1 MDLSI
6 IIPMYNASEFIDRLL
21 DSIYKQCTYDINF
34 EVIIIDDTSTDL
46 SIDAVN
52 NYIELNSISNLKLIK
67 QDVNS
72 GTAAARNRGIECAT
86 GKWIQFID
94 SDDWLQKNYFELIAP
109 RLKVENVDCYVY
121 GAKKYWAD
129 RITTNTPIG
138 NIDKRMIGYKNIV
151 VNKIYKSEL
160 VDQFD
165 INYRF
170 EDVIWII
177 NTMNSSDIKC
187 SILSELYYHINRT
200 NENSKMANFNSEEWY
215 KMAKAIVAKSKSL
228 DTLTRAFV
236 LETFTGTIFAK
247 DIKLLLRLT
256 ICVENLVKNIKS
268 LRMVLRNGIRNND
281 RYEKKGISS
290 LR

>member
-6 IIPMYNASEFIDRLL
+6 VIPMYNASEFIVRLL
-21 DSIYKQCTYDINF
+21 DSIYKQSSYNINF

-52 NYIELNSISNLKLIK
+52 NYIELNSISNIKLIK
-67 QDVNS
+67 QEVNG
-72 GTAAARNRGIECAT
+72 GTAEARNRGIECAT
-86 GKWIQFID
+86 GKWIQFVD
-94 SDDWLQKNYFELIAP
+94 SDDWVQNNYFELIAP
-109 RLKVENVDCYVY
+109 RLKDENVDCYVY

-129 RITTNTPIG
+129 SITTNTPIG
-138 NIDKRMIGYKNIV
+138 DIDKRMIGYKNIV

-160 VDQFD
+160 IGQFD

-187 SILSELYYHINRT
+187 SILNGLYYHINRT
-200 NENSKMANFNSEEWY
+200 NENSKMANFNSNEWY
-215 KMAKAIVAKSKSL
+215 KMAKAIVSKSKSL
-228 DTLTRAFV
+228 DALTRAYV

-247 DIKLLLRLT
+247 DIKLSLRLT
-256 ICVENLVKNIKS
+256 ICIENLVRNIKY
-268 LRMVLRNGIRNND
+268 LRIVLKNGIRNND
-281 RYEKKGISS
+281 KYEKKESHH
-290 LR
+290 